1 MAEEHLKA
9 LEAAREQLLLEQR
22 RGLADALAKPT
33 SRGQS
38 QVWLNSFVQ
47 VQAGI
52 EAIERAIEH
61 EKRMLPR

>member
-9 LEAAREQLLLEQR
+9 LEAARELLLEQR
-22 RGLADALAKPT
+22 RGLADAWPSLPA
-33 SRGQS
+33 GQS